1 MIMSVDTEKA
11 SDRIQYQF
19 VIKILHK
26 MGIEGTYLNIKRPY
40 MISPE
45 LTLYS
50 GVKSWKHF
58 LWDLKQDKNAHTLLL
73 FNTVLEVLTTEIRQ
87 EQQQQKKGI

>member
-1 MIMSVDTEKA
+1 MQGWSSVHKLINVKQHINKVKNKNHMIMSVDTEKA

-50 GVKSWKHF
+50 GVKS
-58 LWDLKQDKNAHTLLL
+58 
-73 FNTVLEVLTTEIRQ
+73 
-87 EQQQQKKGI
+87 

>member
-1 MIMSVDTEKA
+1 MGFIPGMQVFFNFHKLINEIYHINKLKNKNHMIISVDTEKA

-50 GVKSWKHF
+50 GV
-58 LWDLKQDKNAHTLLL
+58 AT
-73 FNTVLEVLTTEIRQ
+73 
-87 EQQQQKKGI
+87 

>member
-1 MIMSVDTEKA
+1 MQVWSSVHKLINVKQHINKVKNKNHMIMSVDTEKA

-50 GVKSWKHF
+50 GVKS
-58 LWDLKQDKNAHTLLL
+58 
-73 FNTVLEVLTTEIRQ
+73 
-87 EQQQQKKGI
+87 